1 MFLPAHHNPPE
12 HHNLPAHLYYLPA
25 HLYYLPAHHNHH
37 LMQICCMHSWLF
49 EEVNPSLIC
58 SESEGKE
65 TNDNLSSACGT
76 KVDLTEI
83 LGQLIQ
89 KISHSNVW
97 EEGFRSTL
105 KPLNFVQD
113 VISMAHKIWYLVF
126 LY

>member
-1 MFLPAHHNPPE
+1 MKLKLMFLPAYHN
-12 HHNLPAHLYYLPA
+12 
-25 HLYYLPAHHNHH
+25 
-37 LMQICCMHSWLF
+37 QLF

-83 LGQLIQ
+83 LGQLIK

-97 EEGFRSTL
+97 EKGFRGTL
-105 KPLNFVQD
+105 KPFNFVQD
-113 VISMAHKIWYLVF
+113 VISMGYKIWYLVF